1 MIVRYQL
8 VHPNARVPTQATE
21 GSAGWDLY
29 LPCGLDVSPTA
40 QLVSLGFCLE
50 IPFGWEASIRP
61 RSSLHKRG
69 IWIPNSPATIDSDY
83 RGEVH
88 VALMASRYV
97 RLEQGERVAQML
109 FSPVPEVLWEN
120 ADRYGGLS
128 DTLRGDGGFGS
139 TGK

>member
-29 LPCGLDVSPTA
+29 LPCGLDVSPNS
-40 QLVSLGFCLE
+40 QLVSLGFCME

-61 RSSLHKRG
+61 RSSLHKRE

-83 RGEVH
+83 RGLVH
-88 VALMASRYV
+88 VALQASGYV
-97 RLEQGERVAQML
+97 RLEQGERVAQMI
-109 FSPVPEVLWEN
+109 FSPVPEVIWEN

-128 DTLRGDGGFGS
+128 DTPRGDGGFGS

>member
-29 LPCGLDVSPTA
+29 LPCGLDVSPNS
-40 QLVSLGFCLE
+40 QLVSLGFCME

-83 RGEVH
+83 RGTVH
-88 VALMASRYV
+88 VALQASGYV
-97 RLEQGERVAQML
+97 RLEQEERVAQML
-109 FSPVPEVLWEN
+109 FSPVPDVRWREVGDGEN
-120 ADRYGGLS
+120 LS
-128 DTLRGDGGFGS
+128 PTVRGQGGFGS